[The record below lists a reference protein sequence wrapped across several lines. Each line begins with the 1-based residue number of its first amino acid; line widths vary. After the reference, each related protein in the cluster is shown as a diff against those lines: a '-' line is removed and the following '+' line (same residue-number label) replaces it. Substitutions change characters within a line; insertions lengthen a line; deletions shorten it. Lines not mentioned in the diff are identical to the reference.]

1 MNAFRLSLL
10 AACLLVLGFDLARD
24 GSEQMRL
31 RHDIEKKQK
40 QLGRIRQDLSVT
52 RARYEARLVS
62 ITWNDSEVVVLEQL
76 LQPEIASV
84 FDVARDAPGSPIS
97 LNDHLD
103 VEAGRGD

>member
-40 QLGRIRQDLSVT
+40 QLSRIRQDLSVT
-52 RARYEARLVS
+52 RGKYEARLVS
-62 ITWNDSEVVVLEQL
+62 ITWSDSEVVVIEEL
-76 LQPEIASV
+76 LQPEIAST
-84 FDVARDAPGSPIS
+84 FDVDRDTSGLPIS
-97 LNDHLD
+97 LNDHL
-103 VEAGRGD
+103 EAGRGD